1 MKLIFCMRIS
11 IKALQIDTMILMRM
25 IKFSQS
31 YQNSKFAMS
40 LQYLKKE
47 FNLWDEVNFCMQI
60 NIKIPYK
67 LIATLWASKFPTRW
81 YYHYWWAWS
90 RILKVLSVTSLQYLY
105 NILKKE
111 VRNGANLFL
120 ADKHW
125 SSYKLALSILM
136 EVPRHTKGSQNRQA
150 VIFLNYVK
158 KKVLHLLL
166 CSMVMQNFQIFR
178 EGPVEFFV
186 NFKWCPLGWGY
197 EENFSLWSP
206 KITLNCSFYL
216 FTGKHQI
223 FILYQNFYKTWLF

>member
-1 MKLIFCMRIS
+1 MKLIFCMQIS

-67 LIATLWASKFPTRW
+67 LIATLWASKFPARW

-111 VRNGANLFL
+111 VWNGANLLL

-136 EVPRHTKGSQNRQA
+136 EVPRHTKGSQNRQV

-178 EGPVEFFV
+178 EGPVEFLLILSGAHLVRGVRKIFHSDHL
-186 NFKWCPLGWGY
+186 K
-197 EENFSLWSP
+197 SP
-206 KITLNCSFYL
+206 
-216 FTGKHQI
+216 
-223 FILYQNFYKTWLF
+223 